1 MKEKKLSLGKIA
13 EIIFKILLVVLVI
26 ALPYVFGFWAY
37 TFLTGFFTFLPQFTF
52 RQFVLV
58 TIAIGFVISLFK

>member
-13 EIIFKILLVVLVI
+13 EFLLKTLLIVLVI
-26 ALPYVFGFWAY
+26 ALPYVLGFWAY

-52 RQFVLV
+52 WQFVLV
-58 TIAIGFVISLFK
+58 TIAIGFVVSLFK

>member
-37 TFLTGFFTFLPQFTF
+37 TFLTGFFTFLPQLTF
-52 RQFVLV
+52 LAVCPCNNSNWICNKSF
-58 TIAIGFVISLFK
+58 

>member
-37 TFLTGFFTFLPQFTF
+37 TFLIGFFTFLPQFTF
-52 RQFVLV
+52 WQFVLV

>member
-26 ALPYVFGFWAY
+26 ALSYVFGFWAY
-37 TFLTGFFTFLPQFTF
+37 TFLTGFFTFLPQLTF
-52 RQFVLV
+52 WQFVLV

>member
-37 TFLTGFFTFLPQFTF
+37 IFLTGFFTFLPQLTF
-52 RQFVLV
+52 WQFVLV
-58 TIAIGFVISLFK
+58 SIAIGFVISIFK

>member
-13 EIIFKILLVVLVI
+13 EFLLKTLLIVLVI
-26 ALPYVFGFWAY
+26 ALPYVLGFWAY
-37 TFLTGFFTFLPQFTF
+37 TFLTGFFTFLPQFTCW
-52 RQFVLV
+52 QFVLV

>member
-1 MKEKKLSLGKIA
+1 MKEKKVSLGKIA
-13 EIIFKILLVVLVI
+13 EILLKTLLIVLVI
-26 ALPYVFGFWAY
+26 ALPYVLGFWAY

-52 RQFVLV
+52 WQFVLV

>member
-13 EIIFKILLVVLVI
+13 EFLLKTLLIVLVI
-26 ALPYVFGFWAY
+26 ALPYVLGFWAY

-52 RQFVLV
+52 WQFVLV
-58 TIAIGFVISLFK
+58 TIAIGFVLSLFK

>member
-13 EIIFKILLVVLVI
+13 EFILKTLLVVLVI
-26 ALPYVFGFWAY
+26 ALPYVFSFWGY

-52 RQFVLV
+52 WQFVLV
-58 TIAIGFVISLFK
+58 SIAIGFVISIFK

>member
-13 EIIFKILLVVLVI
+13 EFLLKTLLIVLVI
-26 ALPYVFGFWAY
+26 ALPYVLGFWAY

-52 RQFVLV
+52 WQFVLV

>member
-13 EIIFKILLVVLVI
+13 EILLKTLLIVLVI
-26 ALPYVFGFWAY
+26 ALPYVLGFWAY

-52 RQFVLV
+52 
-58 TIAIGFVISLFK
+58 

>member
-13 EIIFKILLVVLVI
+13 EFILKTLSVVLVI
-26 ALPYVFGFWAY
+26 ALPYVFGFWGY

-52 RQFVLV
+52 WQFVLV
-58 TIAIGFVISLFK
+58 SIAIGFVISIFK

>member
-13 EIIFKILLVVLVI
+13 EIILKTLLVVLVI
-26 ALPYVFGFWAY
+26 ALPYVLGFWAY

-52 RQFVLV
+52 WQFVLV
-58 TIAIGFVISLFK
+58 SIAIGFVISIFK

>member
-13 EIIFKILLVVLVI
+13 EILLKTLLVVLVI

-52 RQFVLV
+52 WQFVLV

>member
-26 ALPYVFGFWAY
+26 ALPYVLGFWAY
-37 TFLTGFFTFLPQFTF
+37 TFLTGFFTFLPQLTF
-52 RQFVLV
+52 WQFVLV

>member
-26 ALPYVFGFWAY
+26 ALPYVFSFWAY
-37 TFLTGFFTFLPQFTF
+37 TFLTGFFTFLPQLTF
-52 RQFVLV
+52 WQFVLV